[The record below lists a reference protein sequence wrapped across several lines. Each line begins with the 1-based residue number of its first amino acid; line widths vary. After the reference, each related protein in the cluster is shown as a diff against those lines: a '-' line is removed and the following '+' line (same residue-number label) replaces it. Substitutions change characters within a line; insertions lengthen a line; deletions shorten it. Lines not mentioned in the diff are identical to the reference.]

1 LEASELKL
9 DSALKIIGYGAWNG
23 GSLIDNSIFE
33 KKGMFFKNNI
43 PVNNQTIEERV
54 GVRTRMVAPA
64 DLRIGRTA
72 LHNLLKT
79 SGIDPA
85 RIKLFIGA
93 TNIGEDKYNP
103 GPLIRYPVQSV
114 SRMTPNAIAFDLYA
128 GCPGFNVAVELV
140 FMLSLS
146 GVLEKGDLS
155 VIIGAENVYRAKAF
169 RSIDTASIIFG
180 DDALATALETK
191 SSLKPT
197 GHYFC
202 SEKVKRSLTENFPQ
216 DIARLIFELNGRER
230 IDGIIIDNQV
240 GKIQHRIPATAAR
253 VQNSLVNLMYS
264 EEASAGIFN
273 RFQGAL
279 KFYDQNINSF
289 AYDIMSLDQD
299 TNLAEKLARAYVE
312 SGKCRTVVSGY
323 LTSDLSIEVKIHKGQ
338 GYPLHKPQSGIVDTL
353 TRTHGCFANYIE
365 FMPYNGDVFGEMDGK
380 GVFLYATRGAKRH
393 LTDLLDRNKLTLD
406 DIELLIEHQA
416 NFAMIPM
423 TIEKLMENV
432 QPDRKKAVVEFIANK
447 MVTNIHTRGNCSVV
461 CMQRLPYDLQR
472 GVLKEDAIQGYP
484 INRNLENLK
493 HANVILNDSVG
504 AGMTRSSFL
513 QKNYP

>member
-1 LEASELKL
+1 MKL
-9 DSALKIIGYGAWNG
+9 DSALEIIGYGAWNG

-64 DLRIGRTA
+64 DVRIGQTA

-103 GPLIRYPVQSV
+103 GPLIRYPFQSV
-114 SRMTPNAIAFDLYA
+114 SRMTPKAIAFDLYA

-140 FMLSLS
+140 FILSLS

-299 TNLAEKLARAYVE
+299 TNLAEKVARAYVE

-323 LTSDLSIEVKIHKGQ
+323 LTSDLSIEVNIHKG
-338 GYPLHKPQSGIVDTL
+338 
-353 TRTHGCFANYIE
+353 
-365 FMPYNGDVFGEMDGK
+365 
-380 GVFLYATRGAKRH
+380 
-393 LTDLLDRNKLTLD
+393 
-406 DIELLIEHQA
+406 
-416 NFAMIPM
+416 
-423 TIEKLMENV
+423 
-432 QPDRKKAVVEFIANK
+432 
-447 MVTNIHTRGNCSVV
+447 
-461 CMQRLPYDLQR
+461 
-472 GVLKEDAIQGYP
+472 QGYP

-504 AGMTRSSFL
+504 AGMTRGSFL
-513 QKNYP
+513 QKTANSFD